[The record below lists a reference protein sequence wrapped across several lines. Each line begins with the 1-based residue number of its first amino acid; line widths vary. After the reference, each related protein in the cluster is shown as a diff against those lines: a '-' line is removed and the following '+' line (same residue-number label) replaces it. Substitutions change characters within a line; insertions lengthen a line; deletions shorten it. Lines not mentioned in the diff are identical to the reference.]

1 MTNTEA
7 RPVDDGESAVHH
19 DHDASEKPEKSEE
32 HAADRFLAEQD
43 PEDAKRV
50 AEHHEEMRKIGAE
63 VKGEG
68 EIE

>member
-1 MTNTEA
+1 MTSA
-7 RPVDDGESAVHH
+7 DQQPVDDGESAAHH
-19 DHDASEKPEKSEE
+19 DHEAGVKPDQSEE
-32 HAADRFLAEQD
+32 HAADSFLAEQD
-43 PEDAKRV
+43 PVDAERV